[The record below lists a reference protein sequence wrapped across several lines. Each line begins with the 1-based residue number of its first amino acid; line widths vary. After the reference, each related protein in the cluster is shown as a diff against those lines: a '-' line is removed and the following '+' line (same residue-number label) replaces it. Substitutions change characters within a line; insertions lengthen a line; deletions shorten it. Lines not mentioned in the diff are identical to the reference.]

1 MKKWIPLTA
10 LALMTVYSADAQ
22 YYHRDILSVQ
32 QANQELQLLK
42 QLGVRTVKVHS
53 FEADGTPSAGF
64 RCEKS
69 CTKDFRTMETV
80 TESPGTSASLLLSKY
95 NEQGWLVSSSDS
107 SEITAA
113 SNLYEY
119 DSQGKIIRITSFT
132 HSSDDDFSTA
142 LKEVHA
148 YTYNPNGQPVKMLKI
163 RNEKDTVT
171 VDFKLDTNGRVTDEM
186 ERSPQGRH
194 YYYYY
199 NDAGQL
205 TDIVRYNPVK
215 GGLSPDFVFDYN
227 SKGQLS
233 QMVSVEEGMPGNFY
247 NEKDNARYLT
257 WQYFYDEDGL
267 RIIEKCYAGRTSLLG
282 YVEYEYE

>member
-1 MKKWIPLTA
+1 MKNWILLTA
-10 LALMTVYSADAQ
+10 VALISDVATHAQ

-32 QANQELQLLK
+32 QANDEFRLLK
-42 QLGVRTVKVHS
+42 QLGIRSVKVHS
-53 FEADGTPSAGF
+53 FEADGTPSSGF
-64 RCEKS
+64 RCEKTTS
-69 CTKDFRTMETV
+69 RDFRTMETV
-80 TESPGTSASLLLSKY
+80 TESPGTSASLLFSKY
-95 NEQGWLVSSSDS
+95 NELGQLVSSSDS

-119 DSQGKIIRITSFT
+119 DARGSIIRITSFT

-142 LKEVHA
+142 LKEEHL
-148 YTYNPNGQPVKMLKI
+148 YRYNEDGNPIKMLKI
-163 RNEKDTVT
+163 RNERDTVT
-171 VDFKLDTNGRVTDEM
+171 VDFKLDQNGRVTDEM

-194 YYYYY
+194 YYYY
-199 NDAGQL
+199 NDSGKL
-205 TDIVRYNPVK
+205 TDIVRFNPVK

-267 RIIEKCYAGRTSLLG
+267 RIIEKCYSGRTSLLG
-282 YVEYEYE
+282 YVEYEYD